1 MRSFWAD
8 RAGNSAVLFAVG
20 LPVIL
25 AAGAV
30 GTQYSQLVNR
40 RSALQQAADSAAVA
54 GAQQLKLANN
64 SDSVVA
70 SVAASTV
77 QANTASFQDTISV
90 DTQVLQHRTGVTVT
104 VSDTVPLSWGK
115 ILGIN
120 TATVK
125 ATSTAQLYG
134 PAGKLCMLSLD
145 IKQGGTLHVEKQS
158 QITAKD
164 CVIYSNSRDKQG
176 VQADSG
182 TTMTASF
189 ICSVGGAKTQ
199 GATVS
204 PIPTTDCPSM
214 GDPLISRPR
223 PPVGSCANLLPMV
236 ITGVRNLYPGD
247 YCGGLTIKGTAHVTL
262 TPGVYV
268 MNNGPLIVQDSATLI
283 GQSAGVY
290 FTGNEG
296 GLRFD
301 PNTTISMT
309 APKDGVMAGFIFFE
323 DRTVSSPSPLPPGPL
338 GSLPPPPPGSPPM
351 RQYQISSNN
360 ASQFLGTFY
369 LPAGRLIVD
378 AKKPVAAQ
386 SAYTVIV
393 SRQLLL
399 MNGNNLVLNSDYSST
414 DVPVPEGVGNATQKV
429 RLAQ

>member
-1 MRSFWAD
+1 M
-8 RAGNSAVLFAVG
+8 FAVG
-20 LPVIL
+20 LPLIL
-25 AAGAV
+25 GAGAV

-54 GAQQLKLANN
+54 AAQQLKLANN

-77 QANTASFQDTISV
+77 QANTASLHDTISV
-90 DTQVLQHRTGVTVT
+90 NTQVLQHRAGVTVT
-104 VSDTVPLSWGK
+104 VSDTVPLSFGK
-115 ILGIN
+115 IIGMN
-120 TATVK
+120 SATVK

-134 PAGKLCMLSLD
+134 PVGKLCMLALD
-145 IKQGGTLHVEKQS
+145 VSHGGTLHVQKQAKV
-158 QITAKD
+158 TAKD
-164 CVIYSNSRDKQG
+164 CVIYSNSKDKG
-176 VQADSG
+176 GLQADSG
-182 TTMTASF
+182 TAMSASF
-189 ICSVGGAKTQ
+189 ICSVGGAKTS
-199 GATVS
+199 GATVN

-223 PPVGSCANLLPMV
+223 PPVGHCANLLPMV
-236 ITGVRNLYPGD
+236 ITNVRTLYPGD
-247 YCGGLTIKGTAHVTL
+247 YCGGLTIKGTAQVTL
-262 TPGVYV
+262 SPGVYV
-268 MNNGPLIVQDSATLI
+268 MNDGPLIVQDSATLI

-290 FTGNEG
+290 FTGDQG

-323 DRTVSSPSPLPPGPL
+323 DRTVSSPIALPLGPL
-338 GSLPPPPPGSPPM
+338 GAPPPPPYGSQPM
-351 RQYQISSNN
+351 RTYQISSNN

-369 LPAGRLIVD
+369 LPAGRLIID
-378 AKKPVAAQ
+378 ASKPVAAQ

-393 SRQLLL
+393 SRQLMLL
-399 MNGNNLVLNSDYSST
+399 NGNNLVLNSDYSST

>member
-8 RAGNSAVLFAVG
+8 RAGNTAVLFAVG
-20 LPVIL
+20 LPLVA

-30 GTQYSQLVNR
+30 GTQYSQLLNR
-40 RSALQQAADSAAVA
+40 RSALQQAADGAALA
-54 GAQQLKLANN
+54 AAQQLKLANA
-64 SDSVVA
+64 SDAVVA

-77 QANTASFQDTISV
+77 QADMGSVQDQLSV
-90 DTQVLQHRTGVTVT
+90 ETQVLQHRTGVTVT

-115 ILGIN
+115 IIGMN
-120 TATVK
+120 STTVK
-125 ATSTAQLYG
+125 AAATAQLYG

-145 IKQGGTLHVEKQS
+145 IKQGGTLHVQKQA
-158 QITAKD
+158 QVTAKD
-164 CVIYSNSRDKQG
+164 CVIYSNSKDKG
-176 VQADSG
+176 GLQADAG
-182 TTMTASF
+182 TAMSASF

-199 GATVS
+199 GATVN

-214 GDPLISRPR
+214 GDPLISRSR
-223 PPVGSCANLLPMV
+223 PPVGSCASLLPMV
-236 ITGVRNLYPGD
+236 ITGVQNLYPGN
-247 YCGGLTIKGTAHVTL
+247 YCGGLKIKGTARVTL

-290 FTGNEG
+290 FTGDQG

-301 PNTTISMT
+301 PDTTISMT

-323 DRTVSSPSPLPPGPL
+323 DRTVSSPVALPLGPL
-338 GSLPPPPPGSPPM
+338 GAPPPAPYGSQPM

-369 LPAGRLIVD
+369 LPAGRLIID
-378 AKKPVAAQ
+378 ASKPVAAQ

-393 SRQLLL
+393 SRQLML

>member
-8 RAGNSAVLFAVG
+8 RAGNTAVLFAVG

-145 IKQGGTLHVEKQS
+145 IKQSGTLHVEKQS

-176 VQADSG
+176 LQADSG
-182 TTMTASF
+182 TRMTASF
-189 ICSVGGAKTQ
+189 ICSVGGAKTD
-199 GATVS
+199 GAIVN

-214 GDPLISRPR
+214 GDPLASRPR
-223 PPVGSCANLLPMV
+223 PPVGSCASLLPMV

-323 DRTVSSPSPLPPGPL
+323 DRAVSSPLAPPPGPL
-338 GSLPPPPPGSPPM
+338 GLLPPPPAGSPPM

-369 LPAGRLIVD
+369 LPAGRLIID

-414 DVPVPEGVGNATQKV
+414 DVPVPEGIGNATQKV

>member
-1 MRSFWAD
+1 MRSFWTN
-8 RAGNSAVLFAVG
+8 RAGNTAVLFAVG
-20 LPVIL
+20 LPLV
-25 AAGAV
+25 ATAGAI

-40 RSALQQAADSAAVA
+40 RSALQQAADSAALA
-54 GAQQLKLANN
+54 AAQQLKLANAT
-64 SDSVVA
+64 DSVVA

-77 QANTASFQDTISV
+77 QANMGAVSDPISV
-90 DTQVLQHRTGVTVT
+90 DTHVLQQRTGVTVN

-115 ILGIN
+115 MLGMN
-120 TATVK
+120 AVTVK
-125 ATSTAQLYG
+125 ATATAQLYG
-134 PAGKLCMLSLD
+134 PAGKLCMLALD
-145 IKQGGTLHVEKQS
+145 AKQGGTLHVEKQA
-158 QITAKD
+158 QITAKE
-164 CVIYSNSRDKQG
+164 CVIYSNSIDKQG
-176 VQADSG
+176 LQADSG
-182 TTMTASF
+182 TTVTASF
-189 ICSVGGAKTQ
+189 ICSVGGAKVQ
-199 GATVS
+199 GATVN

-214 GDPLISRPR
+214 NDPLMFLTGPFQAISGGKTSANALDARDMGFLRESDIVLFNPNE
-223 PPVGSCANLLPMV
+223 VLYVAQDAFGLLGGSVLAAV
-236 ITGVRNLYPGD
+236 
-247 YCGGLTIKGTAHVTL
+247 
-262 TPGVYV
+262 
-268 MNNGPLIVQDSATLI
+268 LI

-290 FTGNEG
+290 FTGSEG

-323 DRTVSSPSPLPPGPL
+323 DRTLSSAVPPPPGPL
-338 GSLPPPPPGSPPM
+338 GLLPPPPPGSPPM

-369 LPAGRLIVD
+369 LPAGRLIID

>member
-1 MRSFWAD
+1 
-8 RAGNSAVLFAVG
+8 
-20 LPVIL
+20 
-25 AAGAV
+25 
-30 GTQYSQLVNR
+30 
-40 RSALQQAADSAAVA
+40 
-54 GAQQLKLANN
+54 
-64 SDSVVA
+64 
-70 SVAASTV
+70 
-77 QANTASFQDTISV
+77 
-90 DTQVLQHRTGVTVT
+90 
-104 VSDTVPLSWGK
+104 
-115 ILGIN
+115 
-120 TATVK
+120 
-125 ATSTAQLYG
+125 
-134 PAGKLCMLSLD
+134 
-145 IKQGGTLHVEKQS
+145 
-158 QITAKD
+158 
-164 CVIYSNSRDKQG
+164 
-176 VQADSG
+176 
-182 TTMTASF
+182 
-189 ICSVGGAKTQ
+189 
-199 GATVS
+199 
-204 PIPTTDCPSM
+204 
-214 GDPLISRPR
+214 
-223 PPVGSCANLLPMV
+223 MV
-236 ITGVRNLYPGD
+236 ITGVQNLYPGN

-290 FTGNEG
+290 FTGSEG

-323 DRTVSSPSPLPPGPL
+323 DRTLSSAVPPPPGPL
-338 GSLPPPPPGSPPM
+338 GLLPPPPPGSPPM

-369 LPAGRLIVD
+369 LPAGRLIID